1 MKTYNQF
8 MEGTWALPGN
18 DKKQKE
24 LIALFKKPIPAKT
37 ANDKIYNLIGS
48 DSLGDLID
56 QVSREDGPTTDV
68 RSSIKGW
75 LESNTKLL
83 KINGINPAFIK
94 KLGE

>member
-1 MKTYNQF
+1 MKTYTQF
-8 MEGTWALPGN
+8 TEGTWALPGN

-37 ANDKIYNLIGS
+37 ANQKIYDLVGS
-48 DSLGDLID
+48 DSLGDSID
-56 QVSREDGPTTDV
+56 QVAREDGSNEDV
-68 RSSIKGW
+68 RRLIKGW

-83 KINGINPAFIK
+83 KLNGINPAFIK